1 MARVR
6 DKGSGRQSHRPD
18 GKLAQA
24 RAAQLR
30 AEYQLGEDQQNLN
43 RAQAIQAENGNQRR
57 TPAPVF
63 RPGDQVWL
71 DARNIT
77 TRRRLGPYE
86 VVEAVGPNAVRLR
99 LPETMHIHPVFHV
112 SLLEHAADDPLPGQQ
127 SLPPPAIIVDGEEKW
142 EVEWALDSRLHYNRL
157 QYLVKWKGY
166 DAPTW
171 QPTNDME
178 HAAEAVREFHHLN
191 TDRPRPP
198 SLAGARTINLAGSGR
213 TTGPGRAA
221 KKHGQWPDLRGS
233 G

>member
-1 MARVR
+1 MATVR
-6 DKGSGRQSHRPD
+6 DKGSGRQSHRPG

-30 AEYQLGEDQQNLN
+30 AENQLGEAQQNLN

-77 TRRRLGPYE
+77 TRRLSKNLDRRRLGPYE

-127 SLPPPAIIVDGEEKW
+127 APPPPAIIVDGEEEW
-142 EVEWALDSRLHYNRL
+142 EV
-157 QYLVKWKGY
+157 
-166 DAPTW
+166 
-171 QPTNDME
+171 
-178 HAAEAVREFHHLN
+178 
-191 TDRPRPP
+191 
-198 SLAGARTINLAGSGR
+198 
-213 TTGPGRAA
+213 
-221 KKHGQWPDLRGS
+221 
-233 G
+233 